1 MAWPWSKW
9 LEIKHEVAA
18 FPGVSVVIV
27 TYFSQ
32 LQSRVQTT
40 RENAKVCSVV
50 VNQSRCYPCPMIT
63 FSLNISS
70 SAFDLQLIDFAWWQ
84 AANLRVQQTYCCL
97 QPVLLFCG
105 KCSLM
110 LCFKQPSLLHDI
122 MTCSTQIH
130 GGEQSEFGCNTVSV
144 VLVKGETLYW
154 TNPEAGEVWIGGIV
168 GLVVSFH
175 QGGDDPGLLLIQTW
189 PHCLPGCL
197 LLFPLYYHVL
207 LPLDF
212 LVCQDDCNIDR
223 KRGYVKY
230 LAIHRWK
237 NSPAHTRN
245 YFPTSY
251 IDFFIKMACSHDGTN
266 VQNLYFGLMFFDMFE
281 SIKKGL
287 HYGKYH

>member
-50 VNQSRCYPCPMIT
+50 VNQSRCYPYPMIT
-63 FSLNISS
+63 FCLNISS
-70 SAFDLQLIDFAWWQ
+70 SAFDLQLINFARWQ
-84 AANLRVQQTYCCL
+84 AANLKEYNTHTAVCNLCFL
-97 QPVLLFCG
+97 INWLFCG
-105 KCSLM
+105 NCSLM

-130 GGEQSEFGCNTVSV
+130 SGEQSEFGCNTVSV

-154 TNPEAGEVWIGGIV
+154 TNPEAGEVRIGGIV

-175 QGGDDPGLLLIQTW
+175 QGGDDSGLLLIQTW

-197 LLFPLYYHVL
+197 LLFPFYYHVL

-223 KRGYVKY
+223 KRGYIKC

-237 NSPAHTRN
+237 NSPAHTQL
-245 YFPTSY
+245 FS
-251 IDFFIKMACSHDGTN
+251 
-266 VQNLYFGLMFFDMFE
+266 
-281 SIKKGL
+281 
-287 HYGKYH
+287 